1 MKKFLTTL
9 WNNIKE
15 IRNAAAEARL
25 KQLGR

>member
-1 MKKFLTTL
+1 MKQLFIKL

-25 KQLGR
+25 KQLGH